1 MALSSNEKKK
11 REREVLGQRSV
22 ELVFL
27 SLEDIY
33 LFFMLQKQS
42 NTTLAWL
49 WLEMKLV
56 SSMTGLW

>member
-11 REREVLGQRSV
+11 REREVLGQRYV

-42 NTTLAWL
+42 NTTLAWS